1 MKNILLFVYRNHV
14 FFVFL
19 LLEVLAFVLIARNNE
34 FHRASMLN
42 SSNRLTGN
50 IYRLNSEVTEYLK
63 LKTVN
68 TRLAE
73 ENAALRSLLM
83 ESQYDRGRMMV
94 SVTDSLAAQQYTYIP
109 AKVVNSSTNR
119 RNNYITINK
128 GLLQGVEPEM
138 AVITSDGIVGIVK
151 DVSKNYASVIS
162 MLHKN
167 SSISVKLAG
176 TGYIGSLV
184 WDGGSPKRVQLTDI
198 PNHVELYEGMEV
210 VTSGYSAMFPSG
222 IKVGKIVSFEIGP
235 GENFYDIEVETSN
248 DLSSV
253 AIVYVVNNLMRL
265 EQVELEQH
273 VETNDQ

>member
-14 FFVFL
+14 FFLFL

-50 IYRLNSEVTEYLK
+50 IYQLNSEVTEYLK

-73 ENAALRSLLM
+73 ENAALRALLA
-83 ESQYDRGRMMV
+83 ESQYDKSRMTV
-94 SVTDSLAAQQYTYIP
+94 KVTDSVAAQQYTYIP

-162 MLHKN
+162 ILHKN

-222 IKVGKIVSFEIGP
+222 IKVGKIISFEIGP

-273 VETNDQ
+273 VEANDQ

>member
-14 FFVFL
+14 FFLFL
-19 LLEVLAFVLIARNNE
+19 ILEVTALALVVRNNE

-50 IYRLNSEVTEYLK
+50 IYQLNSEVTEYLK

-73 ENAALRSLLM
+73 ENAALRALLA
-83 ESQYDRGRMMV
+83 ESQYDKSRMMV
-94 SVTDSLAAQQYTYIP
+94 SVTDSSALQQYTYIP
-109 AKVVNSSTNR
+109 AKVVNGSTNR
-119 RNNYITINK
+119 RNNYFTINK

-151 DVSKNYASVIS
+151 DVSKNYASVLSI
-162 MLHKN
+162 LHKN

-222 IKVGKIVSFEIGP
+222 IKVGKIISFDIGP

-253 AIVYVVNNLMRL
+253 SIVYVVNNLMRI
-265 EQVELEQH
+265 EQIELEQH
-273 VETNDQ
+273 VEANDQ

>member
-14 FFVFL
+14 FFLFL
-19 LLEVLAFVLIARNNE
+19 ILEIMALVLIARNNE

-50 IYRLNSEVTEYLK
+50 IYQWNSEVTEYLK

-73 ENAALRSLLM
+73 ENAALRALLA
-83 ESQYDRGRMMV
+83 ESQYDKSRMMV
-94 SVTDSLAAQQYTYIP
+94 SVTDSSALQQYTYIP
-109 AKVVNSSTNR
+109 AKVVNGSTNR
-119 RNNYITINK
+119 RNNYFTINK

-151 DVSKNYASVIS
+151 DVSKNYASVLSI
-162 MLHKN
+162 LHKN

-222 IKVGKIVSFEIGP
+222 IKVGKIISFDIGP

-253 AIVYVVNNLMRL
+253 SIVYVVNNLMRI
-265 EQVELEQH
+265 EQIELEQH
-273 VETNDQ
+273 VEANDQ